1 MNVNLIKGNRYI
13 FYKDKPTISGRIIKT
28 SFRANF
34 VAIEYGT
41 LIVEDY
47 QDKQNPLNYYN
58 ARWHV
63 PKKWIVK
70 VKPVIRASYVLEK
83 LTRDVLW
90 YIEQEE
96 VKPSSLLLAEHDS
109 DSHYLS

>member
-1 MNVNLIKGNRYI
+1 MNVNLIKGKRYI
-13 FYKDKPTISGRIIKT
+13 FYKDKPTVCGKIIKT
-28 SFRANF
+28 SFKANF
-34 VAIEYGT
+34 VGIEYGT

-47 QDKQNPLNYYN
+47 QDEQNPLNYYN

-70 VKPVIRASYVLEK
+70 VKPVIPASYVLDK

-96 VKPSSLLLAEHDS
+96 AKLSSLLLLQGDNDNH
-109 DSHYLS
+109 